1 MPQEAL
7 TPHHL
12 TSNRSSCG
20 ENSQLLQLSSQM
32 NGKKAEDSVPLLSCV
47 LDSDEVTHVLD

>member
-47 LDSDEVTHVLD
+47 LDSDAVTHVLD